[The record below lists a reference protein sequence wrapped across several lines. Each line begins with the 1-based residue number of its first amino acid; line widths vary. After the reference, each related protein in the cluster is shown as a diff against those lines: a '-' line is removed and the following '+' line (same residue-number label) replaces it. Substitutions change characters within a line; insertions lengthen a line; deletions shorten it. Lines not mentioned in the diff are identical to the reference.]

1 LNTIGVFQIHV
12 EGVMARKGIL
22 FLTGGFFA

>member
-1 LNTIGVFQIHV
+1 VFLHDLTN
-12 EGVMARKGIL
+12 EEKKLVMARKGIL